1 MLAKPFKNFRLTIF
15 TRQKLWGLSFVLPAF
30 LFFVVFAFYPMI
42 NAFLISLTQ
51 YDLITPPKFVGLDNY
66 LRMVN
71 DPRFRIVV
79 KNTVVFVIGSS
90 IPTWIISLGLAL
102 VLARNFTGRN
112 FVRTLYF
119 LPVIVSGVVVSMVWR
134 MLYHPFGPINAL
146 IEPLLHVSPKWL
158 TDKQIV
164 PWAIIIINV
173 WQAVGFYMVI
183 FIAGLQNI
191 PTDFYDAAKVDGANR
206 LQSFWYV
213 TLPLLKPTT
222 LLVIVITII
231 NAFQTFTYQ
240 YVLTKGGPSDATN
253 VISLY
258 IYYNAFQYQYM
269 GYASAMSIVM
279 FVVIMILTLIQ
290 FRIVRSEEISYV

>member
-134 MLYHPFGPINAL
+134 MLYHPF
-146 IEPLLHVSPKWL
+146 
-158 TDKQIV
+158 
-164 PWAIIIINV
+164 
-173 WQAVGFYMVI
+173 
-183 FIAGLQNI
+183 
-191 PTDFYDAAKVDGANR
+191 
-206 LQSFWYV
+206 
-213 TLPLLKPTT
+213 
-222 LLVIVITII
+222 
-231 NAFQTFTYQ
+231 
-240 YVLTKGGPSDATN
+240 
-253 VISLY
+253 
-258 IYYNAFQYQYM
+258 
-269 GYASAMSIVM
+269 
-279 FVVIMILTLIQ
+279 
-290 FRIVRSEEISYV
+290 

>member
-1 MLAKPFKNFRLTIF
+1 
-15 TRQKLWGLSFVLPAF
+15 
-30 LFFVVFAFYPMI
+30 MI

-134 MLYHPFGPINAL
+134 MLYHPF
-146 IEPLLHVSPKWL
+146 
-158 TDKQIV
+158 
-164 PWAIIIINV
+164 
-173 WQAVGFYMVI
+173 
-183 FIAGLQNI
+183 
-191 PTDFYDAAKVDGANR
+191 
-206 LQSFWYV
+206 
-213 TLPLLKPTT
+213 
-222 LLVIVITII
+222 
-231 NAFQTFTYQ
+231 
-240 YVLTKGGPSDATN
+240 
-253 VISLY
+253 
-258 IYYNAFQYQYM
+258 
-269 GYASAMSIVM
+269 
-279 FVVIMILTLIQ
+279 
-290 FRIVRSEEISYV
+290 